1 MTVSRWDI
9 DAYADAAKFLRDVER
24 AEEHEADDG
33 WAPDPVDPA
42 DVLTD
47 DELRQYYRSRRRT

>member
-47 DELRQYYRSRRRT
+47 DELPRSRGRRRT

>member
-1 MTVSRWDI
+1 MTVSRWDT
-9 DAYADAAKFLRDVER
+9 DAYADAAAFLRDVER

-47 DELRQYYRSRRRT
+47 DELASYRGRRRT